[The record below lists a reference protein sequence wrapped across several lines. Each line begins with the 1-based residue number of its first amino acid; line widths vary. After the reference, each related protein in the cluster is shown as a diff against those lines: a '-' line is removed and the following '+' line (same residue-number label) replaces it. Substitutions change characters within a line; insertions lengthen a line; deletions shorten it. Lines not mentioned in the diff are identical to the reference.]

1 MPLVAFRT
9 SINNSILN
17 ACVIRLYSVVV
28 HQRCVVNKLSIIQY
42 YVAIV
47 TFIIMFSNIFT
58 FFYNHVIAF
67 LLLFPS
73 MRKKKRKVTR
83 DAAGK
88 GNARACPVETYKI
101 AHKIS
106 QPFIHCEFILQ
117 E

>member
-9 SINNSILN
+9 SINNSIVN
-17 ACVIRLYSVVV
+17 ACVIHRYSAVV
-28 HQRCVVNKLSIIQY
+28 HQRRVVNKLSIIQY

-47 TFIIMFSNIFT
+47 TFIVMFSNIFT

-73 MRKKKRKVTR
+73 MRKKKRRKVTR

-88 GNARACPVETYKI
+88 GNARGV
-101 AHKIS
+101 S
-106 QPFIHCEFILQ
+106 SRDL
-117 E
+117 